1 MELLTKT
8 TWEEVFDGWRKREAN
23 NPGWIE
29 TATKIKG
36 WPDWESWRRFTASQI
51 RADKLIWGKYKFTNP
66 LVEISSMLV
75 GPYTG
80 WQSMLLNKNIS
91 SFNDLLEIPE
101 RYNQFREHDTVVSIM
116 NSMPFDTEF
125 IGLLRKDNNKIVCLE
140 GHHRAVAI
148 ALAKKLN
155 KKIDFS
161 KANIIIS
168 LAHLSEKD
176 NYLLDDTLK
185 RGSSKNPKE

>member
-1 MELLTKT
+1 MDGEKEKLIIQDGLKLLQKLRVGLT
-8 TWEEVFDGWRKREAN
+8 G
-23 NPGWIE
+23 
-29 TATKIKG
+29 
-36 WPDWESWRRFTASQI
+36 SQI
-51 RADKLIWGKYKFTNP
+51 RADKLNWGEYKLTNP

-75 GPYTG
+75 GPYTR
-80 WQSMLLNKNIS
+80 WQSMLPNKNIS

-148 ALAKKLN
+148 TLAKKLN
-155 KKIDFS
+155 KKIDFN